1 MGPPAAP
8 DAEAVLVG
16 VPRGS
21 EILRGSI
28 DDVLGDLLGYD
39 DETPVKSA
47 RASQPAGSSGGRAR
61 GTSLQ
66 ASKKSFLED
75 DFFSKLPAEEIKA
88 TEESSAS
95 DSDPQALL
103 QTLKDMDDMEAD
115 LLGISK
121 PSSGPGKTTVKGP
134 GKCDSSG
141 GAVKTAEKL
150 LAPEK
155 GESAPLME
163 KKPLASPPAARQ
175 YKKFNFEDLDDPL
188 AGLLSD
194 EEQDAPKKPALTGA
208 KSSSE
213 NKTERSKEK
222 EPPPPQMPLHTAAPA
237 RRREELTFE
246 DEGDD
251 LMDALGFGNGPKGN
265 EKQGKKAE
273 EEELRPARSKLD
285 ELLGRGSVA
294 KILEQPSMGEHREFQ
309 LDKKYQKQPVP
320 TALIPG
326 EQETQGPAPLAQGF
340 SLSSS
345 HLLSPSPQAESPAL
359 GLLHERR
366 LGTPAAQ
373 LHEDATGCR
382 AALLSAQAR
391 VAELES
397 QVRMLELERTQHKL
411 LLESLQQRHQEDL
424 DLLEN
429 AHRSRVKVVE
439 ETYGQREERL
449 RREKEQLAAQLLSQS
464 QDAEQARAE
473 LLAQHQQRLAA
484 LEQQST
490 LELERLRELQRVSV
504 QEMRKDHEE
513 QLQRLKRLKDQEID
527 AVTSATSHTRSLNG
541 VIEQMEK
548 FSSDLHDLSHKV
560 EATHHSTSQELA
572 MGARQRD
579 QQLRVLQD
587 RLSQQQRDME
597 EERSRLQEVIAK
609 MEARLG
615 EQTRLLEQE
624 RWRAT
629 AEQSKVESLQH
640 SLEEQRRI
648 MTQQLSMERAELERA
663 KSALL
668 EEQKSVMQKCS
679 EERRKLAAEWAE
691 FHTRQQLSKERM
703 ERDMD
708 RALQMDSQREG
719 TIMSLAKEQA
729 ELKIRGH
736 ELKAKE
742 EQLARD
748 RELLEEAWQ
757 ELRLEKEKVN
767 GAALRIRQREEEI
780 KNMTKLSSQK
790 YEEGERALREACRIE
805 SEHQSRLRV
814 MQQHLE
820 QLKQQE
826 QHLQQ
831 ERLSM
836 AHQRR
841 QLEQLRE
848 ELPSNPVMLP
858 TADQDLSA
866 PTKGLS
872 STLYGHLRDTDSE
885 YLHWLVTNIP
895 GNDIK
900 SGKEICHYLP
910 PFPAMG
916 TGYHRFIFLLFKQDC
931 PIDFSEDVRPTPCS
945 VSISPA
951 SFPPVRP
958 IPGTSRM
965 ASPIFQKLEC
975 SICLELFKVPV
986 TLPCGHNFCKSCIS
1000 DHWDKQ
1006 EQVPT
1011 GAEKGYTCPQ
1021 CRRGSEQRPFL
1032 EKNVTLCSMVELARD
1047 GEARVPG
1054 TERCEV
1060 APGELCPQHGRPLE
1074 LYCEEEQRCICC
1086 VCTIQQCQRHRRVLL
1101 EEERSKKQE
1110 FPLLPSP
1117 KSPEVLVPTEFNAA
1131 NIVKPIAE
1139 ILIDVSRLLLED
1151 LPGSVASKAP
1161 DTVGQGLVQPE
1172 EPVVKV
1178 VAPLPTCQLRAE
1190 LLKGEEHIGG
1200 VGEEPPHWCPQQA
1213 EGSPS

>member
-1 MGPPAAP
+1 MVSVATKPKK
-8 DAEAVLVG
+8 
-16 VPRGS
+16 S
-21 EILRGSI
+21 LRGSI
-28 DDVLGDLLGYD
+28 DDLLGDLLGYD
-39 DETPVKSA
+39 DEIPVKSA
-47 RASQPAGSSGGRAR
+47 TASQPAGSSGGRAR

-75 DFFSKLPAEEIKA
+75 DFFSKLPAEDIKA
-88 TEESSAS
+88 TEGSSAS
-95 DSDPQALL
+95 DTDPQALL

-134 GKCDSSG
+134 GKRDSSG

-150 LAPEK
+150 LSPEK

-194 EEQDAPKKPALTGA
+194 AEQDAHKKPTPTGA

-213 NKTERSKEK
+213 EKKERSKEK
-222 EPPPPQMPLHTAAPA
+222 EPPPPQTPLHAAAPA
-237 RRREELTFE
+237 RRRQDLTFE
-246 DEGDD
+246 DDGDD
-251 LMDALGFGNGPKGN
+251 LMDALGFGNGPKGD

-294 KILEQPSMGEHREFQ
+294 KILEQPGMGERREFQ
-309 LDKKYQKQPVP
+309 LDKKYQKQTEKEEGWDEEDFVFGAYKPTVASTPEGRPARRQSVRFSAESSSEPKPEPCSKPPPPASRSPMRVSRAGGDWLGLKDEDFMNSEPPSPVKASPAVSYPSPAAAGGASPTSQLTAVEEAAAKPVP
-320 TALIPG
+320 VEEENWLSAALSRKKAQAQAKAQEGSAKPSEVPGKGLDPCSPVSHPAASTGAPQQAAALQDKAASTDGSGQPIPWLSTTKQAPAHPSEAAKGDPSRDDSALVSTALFPG
-326 EQETQGPAPLAQGF
+326 EQETQGPAPLTQVTTPRT
-340 SLSSS
+340 
-345 HLLSPSPQAESPAL
+345 HLQAASQLQTESPAL
-359 GLLHERR
+359 SLQHERR
-366 LGTPAAQ
+366 LGAPAAQ
-373 LHEDATGCR
+373 LYKDATGCQ

-429 AHRSRVKVVE
+429 AHRSRVKVLE
-439 ETYGQREERL
+439 ETYRQREERL
-449 RREKEQLAAQLLSQS
+449 RWEKEQLAAQLLSQS

-473 LLAQHQQRLAA
+473 LLSQHQQRLAA

-490 LELERLRELQRVSV
+490 LELARLRELQRVSV

-560 EATHHSTSQELA
+560 EATHHTTSQELA
-572 MGARQRD
+572 MGAQQRD
-579 QQLRVLQD
+579 KQLKVLQD

-729 ELKIRGH
+729 ELKIRGR

-742 EQLARD
+742 EQLVRD

-767 GAALRIRQREEEI
+767 GTALRIRRREEEI
-780 KNMTKLSSQK
+780 KSMTKLSSQK

-805 SEHQSRLRV
+805 SEHQTRLQV

-826 QHLQQ
+826 QRLHQ

-848 ELPSNPVMLP
+848 ELPSNPVMLL

-866 PTKGLS
+866 PTKGVS
-872 STLYGHLRDTDSE
+872 NTLFPLTAAAPHS
-885 YLHWLVTNIP
+885 WALVP
-895 GNDIK
+895 G
-900 SGKEICHYLP
+900 
-910 PFPAMG
+910 FP
-916 TGYHRFIFLLFKQDC
+916 
-931 PIDFSEDVRPTPCS
+931 
-945 VSISPA
+945 
-951 SFPPVRP
+951 PPVRVLP
-958 IPGTSRM
+958 WHSPGGSRETL
-965 ASPIFQKLEC
+965 AVAGPAELYAKL
-975 SICLELFKVPV
+975 LLLK
-986 TLPCGHNFCKSCIS
+986 HRAQQ
-1000 DHWDKQ
+1000 DRD
-1006 EQVPT
+1006 
-1011 GAEKGYTCPQ
+1011 
-1021 CRRGSEQRPFL
+1021 FL
-1032 EKNVTLCSMVELARD
+1032 EDEQFFLETL
-1047 GEARVPG
+1047 
-1054 TERCEV
+1054 
-1060 APGELCPQHGRPLE
+1060 
-1074 LYCEEEQRCICC
+1074 
-1086 VCTIQQCQRHRRVLL
+1086 
-1101 EEERSKKQE
+1101 KK
-1110 FPLLPSP
+1110 
-1117 KSPEVLVPTEFNAA
+1117 
-1131 NIVKPIAE
+1131 
-1139 ILIDVSRLLLED
+1139 
-1151 LPGSVASKAP
+1151 ASYNTSSLS
-1161 DTVGQGLVQPE
+1161 D
-1172 EPVVKV
+1172 
-1178 VAPLPTCQLRAE
+1178 
-1190 LLKGEEHIGG
+1190 
-1200 VGEEPPHWCPQQA
+1200 
-1213 EGSPS
+1213 

>member
-1 MGPPAAP
+1 MATKPKK
-8 DAEAVLVG
+8 
-16 VPRGS
+16 S
-21 EILRGSI
+21 LRGSV

-75 DFFSKLPAEEIKA
+75 DFFSKLPAEDIKA

-121 PSSGPGKTTVKGP
+121 PSSGPGKMTVKGP

-141 GAVKTAEKL
+141 GAVKTAGKL

-155 GESAPLME
+155 GESVALIE

-194 EEQDAPKKPALTGA
+194 EEQDAPKKPAPTGA

-213 NKTERSKEK
+213 KKTERSKEK
-222 EPPPPQMPLHTAAPA
+222 EPPPPQTPLHTVAPV

-246 DEGDD
+246 DDGDD
-251 LMDALGFGNGPKGN
+251 LMDALGFGNGPKGD

-285 ELLGRGSVA
+285 ELLGRGSMA

-309 LDKKYQKQPVP
+309 LDKKYQKQPDKEEGWDEEDFVFGAYKPTVASTPEGRPARRQSVSRFSAENISEMKPEPCSKPPPAANRSPARGSRAGGNWLGLKDEDFMDSEPPSPAKASPAVSYPSPAAAGGPSPTSQVPAVEEAAAKPGLVEEENWLSAALSRKKAQAKAREGSAEPLEVPGKGLDPCSPASQAPTSTGAPQQGAALQDKAASTDGSGQPVPWLSTVKRASAHPSEAAKGDPSKDSSTLVP

-326 EQETQGPAPLAQGF
+326 EQETQGPTLLAQVTTPRA
-340 SLSSS
+340 
-345 HLLSPSPQAESPAL
+345 HLQAAPQLQAESPVL

-449 RREKEQLAAQLLSQS
+449 QREKEQLAAQLLSQS

-473 LLAQHQQRLAA
+473 LLAQHQQHLAA
-484 LEQQST
+484 LEQQSA

-579 QQLRVLQD
+579 KQLKVLQD

-767 GAALRIRQREEEI
+767 GAVLRIRQREEEI

-826 QHLQQ
+826 QRLQQ

-848 ELPSNPVMLP
+848 ELPSNPVMLL

-872 STLYGHLRDTDSE
+872 ST
-885 YLHWLVTNIP
+885 V
-895 GNDIK
+895 
-900 SGKEICHYLP
+900 C
-910 PFPAMG
+910 FP
-916 TGYHRFIFLLFKQDC
+916 
-931 PIDFSEDVRPTPCS
+931 
-945 VSISPA
+945 
-951 SFPPVRP
+951 PPVRVLP
-958 IPGTSRM
+958 QHSPGDSRETL
-965 ASPIFQKLEC
+965 AVAGPTELYAKL
-975 SICLELFKVPV
+975 LLLK
-986 TLPCGHNFCKSCIS
+986 HRAQQ
-1000 DHWDKQ
+1000 DRD
-1006 EQVPT
+1006 
-1011 GAEKGYTCPQ
+1011 
-1021 CRRGSEQRPFL
+1021 FL
-1032 EKNVTLCSMVELARD
+1032 EDEQFFLETL
-1047 GEARVPG
+1047 
-1054 TERCEV
+1054 
-1060 APGELCPQHGRPLE
+1060 
-1074 LYCEEEQRCICC
+1074 
-1086 VCTIQQCQRHRRVLL
+1086 
-1101 EEERSKKQE
+1101 KK
-1110 FPLLPSP
+1110 
-1117 KSPEVLVPTEFNAA
+1117 
-1131 NIVKPIAE
+1131 
-1139 ILIDVSRLLLED
+1139 
-1151 LPGSVASKAP
+1151 ASYNTSSLS
-1161 DTVGQGLVQPE
+1161 D
-1172 EPVVKV
+1172 
-1178 VAPLPTCQLRAE
+1178 
-1190 LLKGEEHIGG
+1190 
-1200 VGEEPPHWCPQQA
+1200 
-1213 EGSPS
+1213 

>member
-1 MGPPAAP
+1 
-8 DAEAVLVG
+8 
-16 VPRGS
+16 R
-21 EILRGSI
+21 
-28 DDVLGDLLGYD
+28 
-39 DETPVKSA
+39 
-47 RASQPAGSSGGRAR
+47 
-61 GTSLQ
+61 SL
-66 ASKKSFLED
+66 LED
-75 DFFSKLPAEEIKA
+75 DFFSKLPAEDIEA
-88 TEESSAS
+88 AEGSSAS
-95 DSDPQALL
+95 DADPQALL

-121 PSSGPGKTTVKGP
+121 PSSGPGKTTMKGP
-134 GKCDSSG
+134 GKCDSLG
-141 GAVKTAEKL
+141 GAVKTTGKL

-155 GESAPLME
+155 GDSVPVME
-163 KKPLASPPAARQ
+163 KPPLSSPPASRQ

-194 EEQDAPKKPALTGA
+194 EEQDAPKKPAPTVT

-213 NKTERSKEK
+213 EKTERSKEK
-222 EPPPPQMPLHTAAPA
+222 EPPPPQTPLHTVAPV
-237 RRREELTFE
+237 RKRETLTFE
-246 DEGDD
+246 DDGDD
-251 LMDALGFGNGPKGN
+251 LMDALGFGSGPKGD

-294 KILEQPSMGEHREFQ
+294 KILEQPGTEERREFK
-309 LDKKYQKQPVP
+309 LDKKYQKQPVKEEDWDKEDFVFGAYQPTVASTSEVRPSRRPSVSRFSAENSSEPKPEPCSKPPPAASQSPVRGSRAGGDWLGLKDEDFMDSEPPSPAKASPAVSYPSPAAGRRPGPTGQLPAAEEAVAKPDPLEEENWLSAALSRKKAQAQAKAQERSTKPSEAPGKGLDPCSPVSQPAASTGAPQQAAALQDKAVSADSSGQPGPWLSTVKQASAHPSEVAKGDPSRDASTLDP
-320 TALIPG
+320 TALFPG
-326 EQETQGPAPLAQGF
+326 QQETQGPAPLAQVG
-340 SLSSS
+340 
-345 HLLSPSPQAESPAL
+345 LLVPCPQKMRGQDESPAL
-359 GLLHERR
+359 GLLLERR
-366 LGTPAAQ
+366 LGAPAAQ
-373 LHEDATGCR
+373 LFEDASGCR
-382 AALLSAQAR
+382 AALLSTQAR

-397 QVRMLELERTQHKL
+397 QVRTLELERTQNKL

-424 DLLEN
+424 DLLES

-464 QDAEQARAE
+464 RDAEQARAE

-484 LEQQST
+484 LEQRNA
-490 LELERLRELQRVSV
+490 LELERLRELQRASV
-504 QEMRKDHEE
+504 QEMRKDHDE
-513 QLQRLKRLKDQEID
+513 QLQRLKQLKDQEID

-560 EATHHSTSQELA
+560 EATHHTTSQELA

-579 QQLRVLQD
+579 KQLKVLQD

-629 AEQSKVESLQH
+629 AEQSKVESLQR
-640 SLEEQRRI
+640 SLEEQRRV

-729 ELKIRGH
+729 ELKIRGR

-742 EQLARD
+742 EQLVRD
-748 RELLEEAWQ
+748 RELLDEAWQ

-767 GAALRIRQREEEI
+767 GAALRIRQQEEEI
-780 KNMTKLSSQK
+780 KSMTKLSSQK
-790 YEEGERALREACRIE
+790 YEEGERALREACRME
-805 SEHQSRLRV
+805 SEHQTKLQV
-814 MQQHLE
+814 MQQNLE

-826 QHLQQ
+826 QRLHQ

-848 ELPSNPVMLP
+848 ELPSNPVMLL

-866 PTKGLS
+866 PTKGFS
-872 STLYGHLRDTDSE
+872 STL
-885 YLHWLVTNIP
+885 
-895 GNDIK
+895 
-900 SGKEICHYLP
+900 C
-910 PFPAMG
+910 
-916 TGYHRFIFLLFKQDC
+916 
-931 PIDFSEDVRPTPCS
+931 
-945 VSISPA
+945 
-951 SFPPVRP
+951 FPPPVHVLPRHS
-958 IPGTSRM
+958 PGGSRETL
-965 ASPIFQKLEC
+965 ATAGPTELYAKL
-975 SICLELFKVPV
+975 LLLKHRAQQD
-986 TLPCGHNFCKSCIS
+986 HNFLE
-1000 DHWDKQ
+1000 D
-1006 EQVPT
+1006 EQF
-1011 GAEKGYTCPQ
+1011 
-1021 CRRGSEQRPFL
+1021 FL
-1032 EKNVTLCSMVELARD
+1032 ETL
-1047 GEARVPG
+1047 
-1054 TERCEV
+1054 
-1060 APGELCPQHGRPLE
+1060 
-1074 LYCEEEQRCICC
+1074 
-1086 VCTIQQCQRHRRVLL
+1086 
-1101 EEERSKKQE
+1101 KK
-1110 FPLLPSP
+1110 
-1117 KSPEVLVPTEFNAA
+1117 
-1131 NIVKPIAE
+1131 
-1139 ILIDVSRLLLED
+1139 
-1151 LPGSVASKAP
+1151 ASYNTSSLS
-1161 DTVGQGLVQPE
+1161 D
-1172 EPVVKV
+1172 
-1178 VAPLPTCQLRAE
+1178 
-1190 LLKGEEHIGG
+1190 
-1200 VGEEPPHWCPQQA
+1200 
-1213 EGSPS
+1213 

>member
-1 MGPPAAP
+1 MATKPKK
-8 DAEAVLVG
+8 
-16 VPRGS
+16 S
-21 EILRGSI
+21 LRGSI

-47 RASQPAGSSGGRAR
+47 RASQLAGGSSRRAR
-61 GTSLQ
+61 GTSSQ

-75 DFFSKLPAEEIKA
+75 DFFTKLPAEDIEA
-88 TEESSAS
+88 AEGSSAS
-95 DSDPQALL
+95 DADPQALL

-141 GAVKTAEKL
+141 GAVKTAGKL

-155 GESAPLME
+155 GESAPVME
-163 KKPLASPPAARQ
+163 KKPLSSPPASRQ
-175 YKKFNFEDLDDPL
+175 YKKFNFGDLDDPL

-194 EEQDAPKKPALTGA
+194 EEQGAPKKPAPTGT

-213 NKTERSKEK
+213 RKPEQSKEK
-222 EPPPPQMPLHTAAPA
+222 EPPPPQTPQHTVAPVW
-237 RRREELTFE
+237 RREELMFE
-246 DEGDD
+246 DDGDD
-251 LMDALGFGNGPKGN
+251 LMDALGFGNGPKGD

-294 KILEQPSMGEHREFQ
+294 KILEQPGTGERREFK
-309 LDKKYQKQPVP
+309 LDKKYQKQTEKEEVRDEEDFVFGAYQPTVASTPEGRPSRRQSVSRFSAEDSSEPKPEPRSKPPPPASRSPVRGSRAGGDWLGLKDEDFMDSEPPSPAKASPAVSYPSPAAAGQPDPTSQLPAAEEAVAKPEPLENWLSAALSRKKAQEQAKAQERSAKPSEAAGEGLDPCSPVSQADTSTGAPQQAAALSDKAASADGSGQLVPRLSTAKRATAHPSEAAKGDPSRGASSLVP
-320 TALIPG
+320 TALFPG
-326 EQETQGPAPLAQGF
+326 EQEMQGPAPLAQVTAPRA
-340 SLSSS
+340 
-345 HLLSPSPQAESPAL
+345 HLQAAPQLQAESPAL
-359 GLLHERR
+359 GLLHEKR
-366 LGTPAAQ
+366 LGAPMGQ
-373 LHEDATGCR
+373 VYEDASGYQ
-382 AALLSAQAR
+382 AVLLSAQAR

-397 QVRMLELERTQHKL
+397 RVRTLELERTQHKL

-424 DLLEN
+424 DLLES

-473 LLAQHQQRLAA
+473 LVAQHQQRLAV
-484 LEQQST
+484 LEQRST
-490 LELERLRELQRVSV
+490 LELERLQELQRASV

-527 AVTSATSHTRSLNG
+527 ALTSATSHTRSLNG

-560 EATHHSTSQELA
+560 EATHHTTSQELA

-579 QQLRVLQD
+579 RQLKVLQD

-640 SLEEQRRI
+640 SLEEQRRV

-729 ELKIRGH
+729 ELKIRGR

-748 RELLEEAWQ
+748 RELLDEAWQ

-780 KNMTKLSSQK
+780 KSMTKLSSQK
-790 YEEGERALREACRIE
+790 YEEGERALKEACRME
-805 SEHQSRLRV
+805 SEHETKLQV

-826 QHLQQ
+826 QRLHQ

-848 ELPSNPVMLP
+848 ELPNKPVMLL
-858 TADQDLSA
+858 TADQDLGA
-866 PTKGLS
+866 PTNGLS
-872 STLYGHLRDTDSE
+872 STL
-885 YLHWLVTNIP
+885 
-895 GNDIK
+895 
-900 SGKEICHYLP
+900 C
-910 PFPAMG
+910 
-916 TGYHRFIFLLFKQDC
+916 FL
-931 PIDFSEDVRPTPCS
+931 
-945 VSISPA
+945 
-951 SFPPVRP
+951 PPVRVLP
-958 IPGTSRM
+958 RHSPGGSRESLAM
-965 ASPIFQKLEC
+965 AGPTELYAKL
-975 SICLELFKVPV
+975 LLLK
-986 TLPCGHNFCKSCIS
+986 HRAQQ
-1000 DHWDKQ
+1000 DRD
-1006 EQVPT
+1006 
-1011 GAEKGYTCPQ
+1011 
-1021 CRRGSEQRPFL
+1021 FL
-1032 EKNVTLCSMVELARD
+1032 EDEQFFLETL
-1047 GEARVPG
+1047 
-1054 TERCEV
+1054 
-1060 APGELCPQHGRPLE
+1060 
-1074 LYCEEEQRCICC
+1074 
-1086 VCTIQQCQRHRRVLL
+1086 
-1101 EEERSKKQE
+1101 KK
-1110 FPLLPSP
+1110 
-1117 KSPEVLVPTEFNAA
+1117 
-1131 NIVKPIAE
+1131 
-1139 ILIDVSRLLLED
+1139 
-1151 LPGSVASKAP
+1151 ASYNTSSLS
-1161 DTVGQGLVQPE
+1161 D
-1172 EPVVKV
+1172 
-1178 VAPLPTCQLRAE
+1178 
-1190 LLKGEEHIGG
+1190 
-1200 VGEEPPHWCPQQA
+1200 
-1213 EGSPS
+1213 

>member
-1 MGPPAAP
+1 ATKPKKN
-8 DAEAVLVG
+8 
-16 VPRGS
+16 
-21 EILRGSI
+21 LRGSI

-47 RASQPAGSSGGRAR
+47 RASQLAGGSSGRAR
-61 GTSLQ
+61 GTSSQ
-66 ASKKSFLED
+66 ASKKSILED
-75 DFFSKLPAEEIKA
+75 DFFSKLPAEDVGTA
-88 TEESSAS
+88 EESSAS
-95 DSDPQALL
+95 DADPQALL
-103 QTLKDMDDMEAD
+103 QTLTDMDDMEAD

-121 PSSGPGKTTVKGP
+121 PISGPGKTTVKGP
-134 GKCDSSG
+134 EKCDSLG
-141 GAVKTAEKL
+141 GAVKITGKL
-150 LAPEK
+150 LAPGK
-155 GESAPLME
+155 GESVPAME
-163 KKPLASPPAARQ
+163 KPLLSSPPASRQ

-188 AGLLSD
+188 AGILSA
-194 EEQDAPKKPALTGA
+194 EEQDAPKKPPPTGT

-213 NKTERSKEK
+213 KKTEQSKEK
-222 EPPPPQMPLHTAAPA
+222 EPPPPQTPLHTVAPV

-246 DEGDD
+246 DDGDD
-251 LMDALGFGNGPKGN
+251 LMDALGFGNGSKGD
-265 EKQGKKAE
+265 EKPGKKAE

-294 KILEQPSMGEHREFQ
+294 KILEQPGMGECREFK
-309 LDKKYQKQPVP
+309 LDKKYQKQPEKEEGWDEEDFVFGAYQPTVASTPEGRPTRSQSVSRFSAENSSKPKLEPHSKPPPPASRSPVRGSRAGGDWLGLKDEDFMDSEPPSPVKAGPAVSYPSPAAAERPGPASQLPAAEEAAAKPDLLEEENWLSAALSRKKAQAQAKAQERNAKPLEAPGKGLDPRSAISQPATSAAAPQQAAALQDKAASADGSRQSVP
-320 TALIPG
+320 WISTAKQASAHPSEAAKWEPSRDASALVPAALFLG
-326 EQETQGPAPLAQGF
+326 EQETQGPAPLAQVTTPRT
-340 SLSSS
+340 
-345 HLLSPSPQAESPAL
+345 HLQGAPQLQAESPAP

-366 LGTPAAQ
+366 LGAPIAQ
-373 LHEDATGCR
+373 LYEDASGCQ

-397 QVRMLELERTQHKL
+397 QVRTLELERMQHKL

-424 DLLEN
+424 DLLES

-449 RREKEQLAAQLLSQS
+449 RREKEQLETQLLSQS

-473 LLAQHQQRLAA
+473 LLAQHQQRLAT
-484 LEQQST
+484 LEQQNT
-490 LELERLRELQRVSV
+490 LELERLRELQRASV

-560 EATHHSTSQELA
+560 EATHHTTSQELA

-579 QQLRVLQD
+579 KQLKVLQD

-597 EERSRLQEVIAK
+597 EERNRLQEVIAK

-663 KSALL
+663 KSTLL

-691 FHTRQQLSKERM
+691 FHTQQQLSKERL

-742 EQLARD
+742 DQLARD
-748 RELLEEAWQ
+748 REQLDEAWQ

-767 GAALRIRQREEEI
+767 GAALRIQQREEEI
-780 KNMTKLSSQK
+780 KSMTKLSSQK
-790 YEEGERALREACRIE
+790 YEEGERALGEACRME
-805 SEHQSRLRV
+805 SEHQTRLQV

-826 QHLQQ
+826 QHLHQ

-848 ELPSNPVMLP
+848 ELPNNPVMLL
-858 TADQDLSA
+858 TADQDLSV

-872 STLYGHLRDTDSE
+872 STLFPLTVAAPHGQA
-885 YLHWLVTNIP
+885 LVP
-895 GNDIK
+895 GFR
-900 SGKEICHYLP
+900 P
-910 PFPAMG
+910 PI
-916 TGYHRFIFLLFKQDC
+916 R
-931 PIDFSEDVRPTPCS
+931 
-945 VSISPA
+945 
-951 SFPPVRP
+951 
-958 IPGTSRM
+958 
-965 ASPIFQKLEC
+965 
-975 SICLELFKVPV
+975 
-986 TLPCGHNFCKSCIS
+986 TLPRHSLGDSR
-1000 DHWDKQ
+1000 
-1006 EQVPT
+1006 ETLAMAGPT
-1011 GAEKGYTCPQ
+1011 ELYAKLLLLKHRAQ
-1021 CRRGSEQRPFL
+1021 QDRDFL
-1032 EKNVTLCSMVELARD
+1032 EDEQFFLETL
-1047 GEARVPG
+1047 
-1054 TERCEV
+1054 
-1060 APGELCPQHGRPLE
+1060 
-1074 LYCEEEQRCICC
+1074 
-1086 VCTIQQCQRHRRVLL
+1086 
-1101 EEERSKKQE
+1101 KK
-1110 FPLLPSP
+1110 
-1117 KSPEVLVPTEFNAA
+1117 
-1131 NIVKPIAE
+1131 
-1139 ILIDVSRLLLED
+1139 
-1151 LPGSVASKAP
+1151 ASYNTSSLS
-1161 DTVGQGLVQPE
+1161 D
-1172 EPVVKV
+1172 
-1178 VAPLPTCQLRAE
+1178 
-1190 LLKGEEHIGG
+1190 
-1200 VGEEPPHWCPQQA
+1200 
-1213 EGSPS
+1213 

>member
-1 MGPPAAP
+1 MATKPKK
-8 DAEAVLVG
+8 
-16 VPRGS
+16 S
-21 EILRGSI
+21 LRGSI
-28 DDVLGDLLGYD
+28 DDVLHDLLEYD

-47 RASQPAGSSGGRAR
+47 RASQLAGGSSGRAR
-61 GTSLQ
+61 GTSSQ

-75 DFFSKLPAEEIKA
+75 DFFSKLPGEDIEAPEG
-88 TEESSAS
+88 SSAS
-95 DSDPQALL
+95 NTDPQALL

-121 PSSGPGKTTVKGP
+121 PSSGPGKTSVKGP
-134 GKCDSSG
+134 GKCDSLG
-141 GAVKTAEKL
+141 GAVKTAGKP

-155 GESAPLME
+155 GEPVLVME
-163 KKPLASPPAARQ
+163 KKPLSSPPASRQ
-175 YKKFNFEDLDDPL
+175 YKKFNFDDLDDPL

-194 EEQDAPKKPALTGA
+194 EEQDAPKKPAPTGT

-213 NKTERSKEK
+213 KKPEQSKEK
-222 EPPPPQMPLHTAAPA
+222 EPPPPQTPLHTMAPV
-237 RRREELTFE
+237 RKREELMFE
-246 DEGDD
+246 DDGDD
-251 LMDALGFGNGPKGN
+251 LMDALGFGSGTKGD
-265 EKQGKKAE
+265 EQQGKKAE

-285 ELLGRGSVA
+285 ELLGRGSAA
-294 KILEQPSMGEHREFQ
+294 KILEQPGMGERREFK
-309 LDKKYQKQPVP
+309 LDKKYQKQPEKEEGWDEDNFVFGAYQPTVASTPEGRLTRRQSVSRFSAENSSEPKPEPRSKPPPASRSPVRTSKAASDWLGLKDEDLIDSEPPSPAKASPAVSYPSPAAAAQPGPISQVP
-320 TALIPG
+320 AVEEAVAKPSPVDEENWLSAALSRKKAQAQAKARERSAEPPEAAGEGLDPCSPVSQPAASTGAPQQAAALQDKAASTDGTRQPVPWLSTAKRASAHPLEAAKGDPSRDASALVPIALFPG
-326 EQETQGPAPLAQGF
+326 EQETQGLAPLAQ
-340 SLSSS
+340 
-345 HLLSPSPQAESPAL
+345 
-359 GLLHERR
+359 
-366 LGTPAAQ
+366 
-373 LHEDATGCR
+373 
-382 AALLSAQAR
+382 
-391 VAELES
+391 
-397 QVRMLELERTQHKL
+397 VRTLELERTQHKL

-424 DLLEN
+424 DLLES

-464 QDAEQARAE
+464 RDAEQARTE
-473 LLAQHQQRLAA
+473 LMEQHQQRLAV
-484 LEQQST
+484 LEQQSA

-548 FSSDLHDLSHKV
+548 FSSNLHDLSHKV
-560 EATHHSTSQELA
+560 EATHHTTSQELA

-579 QQLRVLQD
+579 KQLKVLQD

-624 RWRAT
+624 RWRVT

-668 EEQKSVMQKCS
+668 EEQKSVMRKCS

-691 FHTRQQLSKERM
+691 FHTQQQLSKERM

-767 GAALRIRQREEEI
+767 GAALRVRQREEEI
-780 KNMTKLSSQK
+780 KSMTKLSSRK
-790 YEEGERALREACRIE
+790 YEEGEQALREACRME
-805 SEHQSRLRV
+805 SEHQSRLQV

-826 QHLQQ
+826 QRLQQ

-848 ELPSNPVMLP
+848 ELPNNPVMLL

-866 PTKGLS
+866 PMKGLS
-872 STLYGHLRDTDSE
+872 STLFPLTAAAPHSRAS
-885 YLHWLVTNIP
+885 VP
-895 GNDIK
+895 G
-900 SGKEICHYLP
+900 
-910 PFPAMG
+910 FP
-916 TGYHRFIFLLFKQDC
+916 
-931 PIDFSEDVRPTPCS
+931 
-945 VSISPA
+945 
-951 SFPPVRP
+951 PPVRVLP
-958 IPGTSRM
+958 RHSPGGSRETLAM
-965 ASPIFQKLEC
+965 AGPAELYAKL
-975 SICLELFKVPV
+975 LLLK
-986 TLPCGHNFCKSCIS
+986 HRAQQ
-1000 DHWDKQ
+1000 DHD
-1006 EQVPT
+1006 
-1011 GAEKGYTCPQ
+1011 
-1021 CRRGSEQRPFL
+1021 FL
-1032 EKNVTLCSMVELARD
+1032 EDEQFFLETL
-1047 GEARVPG
+1047 
-1054 TERCEV
+1054 
-1060 APGELCPQHGRPLE
+1060 
-1074 LYCEEEQRCICC
+1074 
-1086 VCTIQQCQRHRRVLL
+1086 
-1101 EEERSKKQE
+1101 KK
-1110 FPLLPSP
+1110 
-1117 KSPEVLVPTEFNAA
+1117 
-1131 NIVKPIAE
+1131 
-1139 ILIDVSRLLLED
+1139 
-1151 LPGSVASKAP
+1151 ASYNTSSLSA
-1161 DTVGQGLVQPE
+1161 
-1172 EPVVKV
+1172 
-1178 VAPLPTCQLRAE
+1178 
-1190 LLKGEEHIGG
+1190 
-1200 VGEEPPHWCPQQA
+1200 
-1213 EGSPS
+1213 

>member
-1 MGPPAAP
+1 MATKPKK
-8 DAEAVLVG
+8 
-16 VPRGS
+16 S
-21 EILRGSI
+21 LRGSV

-47 RASQPAGSSGGRAR
+47 RASQLAGGSSGRAR
-61 GTSLQ
+61 GTSSQ

-75 DFFSKLPAEEIKA
+75 DFFSKLPAEDMEA
-88 TEESSAS
+88 AEGSSAS
-95 DSDPQALL
+95 DADPQALL

-121 PSSGPGKTTVKGP
+121 PSSGPGKTTVKSP
-134 GKCDSSG
+134 GKCDSLG
-141 GAVKTAEKL
+141 GGVKNAGKL

-155 GESAPLME
+155 GESVPVME
-163 KKPLASPPAARQ
+163 KKPLSSPPASRQ
-175 YKKFNFEDLDDPL
+175 YRKFNFEDLDDPL

-194 EEQDAPKKPALTGA
+194 EEQDAPKKPGPTGT

-213 NKTERSKEK
+213 KKTEQSKEK
-222 EPPPPQMPLHTAAPA
+222 EPPPPQTPLHTVAPV

-246 DEGDD
+246 DDGDD
-251 LMDALGFGNGPKGN
+251 LMDALGFGSGPKGD

-294 KILEQPSMGEHREFQ
+294 KILEQPGTGECREFK
-309 LDKKYQKQPVP
+309 LDKKYQKQPEKEEGWDKEDFVFGAYQPTVASTPEGRPARRQSVSRFSAENSSEPKPEPRSKPPPPASRSPVRGSRAGGDWLGLKDEDFMDSEPSSPVKASPAVSYPSPATAGQPGPASQLPAAEEAAAKPYPLEEENWLSAALSRKKAQAQAKAQERNAKPSEAPGEGLDPRSPVSQPAASTGAPQQAAALQDKAASADSSRQPVPWLSTAKRASAHPSESAKGDPSRDASAVVP
-320 TALIPG
+320 TALFPG
-326 EQETQGPAPLAQGF
+326 EQETQGPAPLAQATTPRAY
-340 SLSSS
+340 LQAAPQ
-345 HLLSPSPQAESPAL
+345 LQAESAAL

-366 LGTPAAQ
+366 LGAPAAQ
-373 LHEDATGCR
+373 LCEDASGCR

-397 QVRMLELERTQHKL
+397 QVRTLELERTQHKL

-424 DLLEN
+424 NLLES

-473 LLAQHQQRLAA
+473 LLAQHQQHLAT

-490 LELERLRELQRVSV
+490 VELERLRELQRVSV

-560 EATHHSTSQELA
+560 EATHHTTSQELA

-579 QQLRVLQD
+579 KQLKVLQD

-624 RWRAT
+624 RWRAV

-640 SLEEQRRI
+640 SLEEQQRV

-668 EEQKSVMQKCS
+668 EEQKSVMQKCL

-748 RELLEEAWQ
+748 RELLDEAWQ

-767 GAALRIRQREEEI
+767 GAALRIRRREEEI
-780 KNMTKLSSQK
+780 KSMTKLSSQK
-790 YEEGERALREACRIE
+790 YEEGERALQEACRME
-805 SEHQSRLRV
+805 SEHQTRLQV

-826 QHLQQ
+826 QRLYQ

-848 ELPSNPVMLP
+848 ELPNNPVTLL
-858 TADQDLSA
+858 TTDQDLSA

-872 STLYGHLRDTDSE
+872 SVL
-885 YLHWLVTNIP
+885 
-895 GNDIK
+895 
-900 SGKEICHYLP
+900 
-910 PFPAMG
+910 FP
-916 TGYHRFIFLLFKQDC
+916 
-931 PIDFSEDVRPTPCS
+931 VR
-945 VSISPA
+945 A
-951 SFPPVRP
+951 SAPHSRAFVPDFPPP
-958 IPGTSRM
+958 IRMLPQHSPGASRETLAM
-965 ASPIFQKLEC
+965 AGPAELYAKL
-975 SICLELFKVPV
+975 LLLK
-986 TLPCGHNFCKSCIS
+986 HRAQQ
-1000 DHWDKQ
+1000 DHD
-1006 EQVPT
+1006 
-1011 GAEKGYTCPQ
+1011 
-1021 CRRGSEQRPFL
+1021 FL
-1032 EKNVTLCSMVELARD
+1032 EDEQFFLETL
-1047 GEARVPG
+1047 
-1054 TERCEV
+1054 
-1060 APGELCPQHGRPLE
+1060 
-1074 LYCEEEQRCICC
+1074 
-1086 VCTIQQCQRHRRVLL
+1086 
-1101 EEERSKKQE
+1101 KK
-1110 FPLLPSP
+1110 
-1117 KSPEVLVPTEFNAA
+1117 
-1131 NIVKPIAE
+1131 
-1139 ILIDVSRLLLED
+1139 
-1151 LPGSVASKAP
+1151 ASYNTSSLS
-1161 DTVGQGLVQPE
+1161 D
-1172 EPVVKV
+1172 
-1178 VAPLPTCQLRAE
+1178 
-1190 LLKGEEHIGG
+1190 
-1200 VGEEPPHWCPQQA
+1200 
-1213 EGSPS
+1213 

>member
-1 MGPPAAP
+1 VSAS
-8 DAEAVLVG
+8 V
-16 VPRGS
+16 
-21 EILRGSI
+21 

-47 RASQPAGSSGGRAR
+47 RASLLAGSSGGRAR

-75 DFFSKLPAEEIKA
+75 DFFSKLPAEDVKA
-88 TEESSAS
+88 TEESSTS
-95 DSDPQALL
+95 DADPQALL
-103 QTLKDMDDMEAD
+103 QTLQDMDNMEAD

-121 PSSGPGKTTVKGP
+121 PSSGPGKTTGKGP

-141 GAVKTAEKL
+141 GSVKTAEKL
-150 LAPEK
+150 LATEK
-155 GESAPLME
+155 AESAPLME
-163 KKPLASPPAARQ
+163 KQPLTPRPAARQ

-194 EEQDAPKKPALTGA
+194 EKQDALKKPA
-208 KSSSE
+208 KSTSE
-213 NKTERSKEK
+213 KKTEQSKEK
-222 EPPPPQMPLHTAAPA
+222 EPPPPQAPLHTVAPA
-237 RRREELTFE
+237 RKREELVFE
-246 DEGDD
+246 DDGDD
-251 LMDALGFGNGPKGN
+251 LVDVLGFGNGPKGDQ
-265 EKQGKKAE
+265 KQGKKAAE
-273 EEELRPARSKLD
+273 EKLWPAHSKLD
-285 ELLGRGSVA
+285 ELLGRGTVA
-294 KILEQPSMGEHREFQ
+294 KTQEQQVMGERREFQ
-309 LDKKYQKQPVP
+309 LDEKYQKQQEKKESWDDEDFVFGSYKPTVASTPEGQPARRQSVSRFSAENISELKPELCSKPPPAANRSSTRGSRAGGDWLGLKDEDFMDSEPQSPAKASPAMSYPNPATARGPSPTSQVPAGEEAAAKPSPVEEENWLSAALSRKKAQAQAKAQEGGAKPSEVPGKGLDPHCLASQAAASTGAPQQGAALQDKAASGDGSGQPVP
-320 TALIPG
+320 WLSTTKQASAHPSEAVKGDPSRETSGLVLTALIP
-326 EQETQGPAPLAQGF
+326 EKQETQGPVPLAQVTT
-340 SLSSS
+340 SSA
-345 HLLSPSPQAESPAL
+345 HLQAAPQLQAESPAL

-366 LGTPAAQ
+366 LGAPVTQ
-373 LHEDATGCR
+373 LHEDAMGYR
-382 AALLSAQAR
+382 SALLSAQAR

-397 QVRMLELERTQHKL
+397 QVRMLELEQTQHKL

-464 QDAEQARAE
+464 QDAERARAE

-579 QQLRVLQD
+579 MQLKVLQD

-624 RWRAT
+624 RWRAA
-629 AEQSKVESLQH
+629 AEQSKVESLQR

-648 MTQQLSMERAELERA
+648 MTQQVSMERAELERA
-663 KSALL
+663 KSTLL
-668 EEQKSVMQKCS
+668 EEQKSVMRKCS

-691 FHTRQQLSKERM
+691 FHTQQQLSKERM

-708 RALQMDSQREG
+708 RALQMDSRREG

-729 ELKIRGH
+729 EMKIRSH

-748 RELLEEAWQ
+748 RELLEEAWR

-767 GAALRIRQREEEI
+767 GAVLRIRQQEEEV
-780 KNMTKLSSQK
+780 KNVTKNSCQK

-805 SEHQSRLRV
+805 SEHQSRLQV

-820 QLKQQE
+820 HLKQQE
-826 QHLQQ
+826 QRLHE

-848 ELPSNPVMLP
+848 ELPSNTAKLL
-858 TADQDLSA
+858 TADRDLSA
-866 PTKGLS
+866 PTKGFS
-872 STLYGHLRDTDSE
+872 STL
-885 YLHWLVTNIP
+885 
-895 GNDIK
+895 
-900 SGKEICHYLP
+900 C
-910 PFPAMG
+910 FP
-916 TGYHRFIFLLFKQDC
+916 
-931 PIDFSEDVRPTPCS
+931 
-945 VSISPA
+945 
-951 SFPPVRP
+951 PPVRV
-958 IPGTSRM
+958 
-965 ASPIFQKLEC
+965 L
-975 SICLELFKVPV
+975 
-986 TLPCGHNFCKSCIS
+986 
-1000 DHWDKQ
+1000 
-1006 EQVPT
+1006 
-1011 GAEKGYTCPQ
+1011 
-1021 CRRGSEQRPFL
+1021 
-1032 EKNVTLCSMVELARD
+1032 
-1047 GEARVPG
+1047 
-1054 TERCEV
+1054 
-1060 APGELCPQHGRPLE
+1060 PQHGLGSSRETPAMAGPTE
-1074 LYCEEEQRCICC
+1074 LYA
-1086 VCTIQQCQRHRRVLL
+1086 
-1101 EEERSKKQE
+1101 K
-1110 FPLLPSP
+1110 
-1117 KSPEVLVPTEFNAA
+1117 
-1131 NIVKPIAE
+1131 
-1139 ILIDVSRLLLED
+1139 LLLLKHRAQQDRDFLED
-1151 LPGSVASKAP
+1151 EQFFLETLKKASYN
-1161 DTVGQGLVQPE
+1161 TSSL
-1172 EPVVKV
+1172 
-1178 VAPLPTCQLRAE
+1178 
-1190 LLKGEEHIGG
+1190 
-1200 VGEEPPHWCPQQA
+1200 
-1213 EGSPS
+1213 S

>member
-1 MGPPAAP
+1 
-8 DAEAVLVG
+8 
-16 VPRGS
+16 R
-21 EILRGSI
+21 
-28 DDVLGDLLGYD
+28 
-39 DETPVKSA
+39 
-47 RASQPAGSSGGRAR
+47 
-61 GTSLQ
+61 
-66 ASKKSFLED
+66 SFLED
-75 DFFSKLPAEEIKA
+75 DFFSKLPAEDIKA
-88 TEESSAS
+88 AEGSSAS
-95 DSDPQALL
+95 DADPQALL
-103 QTLKDMDDMEAD
+103 QTLKDMDNMEAD

-121 PSSGPGKTTVKGP
+121 RTSGPGKTTVKGP
-134 GKCDSSG
+134 GKCDSAG
-141 GAVKTAEKL
+141 GAVKTTGKV

-155 GESAPLME
+155 GESVPMME
-163 KKPLASPPAARQ
+163 KKPLSSPPASRQ

-194 EEQDAPKKPALTGA
+194 EEQDAPKKPSPTGTR
-208 KSSSE
+208 SSSE
-213 NKTERSKEK
+213 KKPEQSKEK
-222 EPPPPQMPLHTAAPA
+222 EPALPQTPLHTMKPV

-246 DEGDD
+246 DDGDD
-251 LMDALGFGNGPKGN
+251 LMDALGFGNGPKGD

-294 KILEQPSMGEHREFQ
+294 KILEQPSMGQHREFK
-309 LDKKYQKQPVP
+309 LDKKYQKQPEKEEGRDEEDFVFGAYQP
-320 TALIPG
+320 TVASMPEGRLARRQSVSRFSAENSSEPKPEPHSRPPPPARRSPVRGSRAGGDWLGLKDEDVMDSEPTSPAKGSPVVSYTSPATGGRPGPTSQLPAAEEAAAKPDPLEEENWLSAALSRKKAQAQAKAQERNAKPSEAPGEGLDPCSPVSQPATSTGAPQQATALQDKAASADGSGQLVPWLSTAKRASAHPSEAAKADPSRDASALGEEMFSPGLYLPERIPVSL
-326 EQETQGPAPLAQGF
+326 QVTTPRAHLQPAPQL
-340 SLSSS
+340 
-345 HLLSPSPQAESPAL
+345 QAESPAL

-366 LGTPAAQ
+366 LGTPTAQ
-373 LHEDATGCR
+373 LYEDASGCQ
-382 AALLSAQAR
+382 AALLSTQAR

-397 QVRMLELERTQHKL
+397 QVRTLELERTQHKL

-424 DLLEN
+424 DLLES

-439 ETYGQREERL
+439 ETFGQREERL
-449 RREKEQLAAQLLSQS
+449 RREKEQLVAQLLSQS

-560 EATHHSTSQELA
+560 EATHHTTSQELA

-579 QQLRVLQD
+579 KQLKVLQD

-640 SLEEQRRI
+640 SLEEQRRV

-691 FHTRQQLSKERM
+691 FHTRQQLSKEWM

-708 RALQMDSQREG
+708 RVLQMDSQREG

-729 ELKIRGH
+729 ELKIRGR

-748 RELLEEAWQ
+748 RELLDEAWQ

-767 GAALRIRQREEEI
+767 GLALRIRQREEEI
-780 KNMTKLSSQK
+780 KSVTKFSSQK

-805 SEHQSRLRV
+805 SEHQTRLQV

-826 QHLQQ
+826 H
-831 ERLSM
+831 M

-848 ELPSNPVMLP
+848 ELPNNPMKLL

-866 PTKGLS
+866 PTKGLPS
-872 STLYGHLRDTDSE
+872 ML
-885 YLHWLVTNIP
+885 
-895 GNDIK
+895 
-900 SGKEICHYLP
+900 C
-910 PFPAMG
+910 FP
-916 TGYHRFIFLLFKQDC
+916 
-931 PIDFSEDVRPTPCS
+931 
-945 VSISPA
+945 
-951 SFPPVRP
+951 PPVRVLP
-958 IPGTSRM
+958 QHSPGGSRETLAM
-965 ASPIFQKLEC
+965 AGPTELYAKL
-975 SICLELFKVPV
+975 LLLK
-986 TLPCGHNFCKSCIS
+986 HRAQQ
-1000 DHWDKQ
+1000 DRD
-1006 EQVPT
+1006 
-1011 GAEKGYTCPQ
+1011 
-1021 CRRGSEQRPFL
+1021 FL
-1032 EKNVTLCSMVELARD
+1032 EDEQFFLETL
-1047 GEARVPG
+1047 
-1054 TERCEV
+1054 
-1060 APGELCPQHGRPLE
+1060 
-1074 LYCEEEQRCICC
+1074 
-1086 VCTIQQCQRHRRVLL
+1086 
-1101 EEERSKKQE
+1101 KK
-1110 FPLLPSP
+1110 
-1117 KSPEVLVPTEFNAA
+1117 
-1131 NIVKPIAE
+1131 
-1139 ILIDVSRLLLED
+1139 
-1151 LPGSVASKAP
+1151 ASYN
-1161 DTVGQGLVQPE
+1161 TSSLS
-1172 EPVVKV
+1172 
-1178 VAPLPTCQLRAE
+1178 
-1190 LLKGEEHIGG
+1190 I
-1200 VGEEPPHWCPQQA
+1200 
-1213 EGSPS
+1213 

>member
-1 MGPPAAP
+1 
-8 DAEAVLVG
+8 V
-16 VPRGS
+16 S
-21 EILRGSI
+21 GSI
-28 DDVLGDLLGYD
+28 DDVLDDLLGYD
-39 DETPVKSA
+39 DEIPVKSA
-47 RASQPAGSSGGRAR
+47 TASQPATSSGGRVR

-75 DFFSKLPAEEIKA
+75 DFFSNLPAEDIKA
-88 TEESSAS
+88 TEGSSAS
-95 DSDPQALL
+95 DTDPQALL
-103 QTLKDMDDMEAD
+103 QTLKNMDDLEAD

-134 GKCDSSG
+134 GKRDSSG

-150 LAPEK
+150 LSPKKE
-155 GESAPLME
+155 ESAPLME
-163 KKPLASPPAARQ
+163 KKPLTSPPAARQ

-194 EEQDAPKKPALTGA
+194 EEQDAHKKPAPTGA
-208 KSSSE
+208 TSSSE
-213 NKTERSKEK
+213 KKTERSKEK
-222 EPPPPQMPLHTAAPA
+222 EPPPPQTPLHAAAPA

-246 DEGDD
+246 DDGDD
-251 LMDALGFGNGPKGN
+251 LMDALGFGNSPKGD

-273 EEELRPARSKLD
+273 EEEPRPARSKLD

-294 KILEQPSMGEHREFQ
+294 KILEQPGVGERKEFQ
-309 LDKKYQKQPVP
+309 LDKKYQKQPEKEEGWDEEDFVFGAYKPTVASTPEGRPARRQSVSRFSAENSSEPKPEPYSKPPAPASRSPVRVRRAGGDWLGLKDEDFMDSEPTSPVKASPAVSYPRPAAAGGPSPTSQLTAVEEAAAKPVP
-320 TALIPG
+320 VEEENWLSAALSRKKAQAKAREGSAKPSEVPGEGLDPRSPVGQPATSTGAPQPVAALQDKAVSTDGSGQPVPWLSTAKQAPAHPSEAVKVDPSRDASALVSTALLPG
-326 EQETQGPAPLAQGF
+326 EQETQGPALLAQVTTPRA
-340 SLSSS
+340 
-345 HLLSPSPQAESPAL
+345 HLQAASQLQAESPAL
-359 GLLHERR
+359 GLQHERR
-366 LGTPAAQ
+366 LGASTA
-373 LHEDATGCR
+373 LLYEDATGCQ

-397 QVRMLELERTQHKL
+397 QVRMLELERMQHKL

-429 AHRSRVKVVE
+429 AHRSRVKVLE
-439 ETYGQREERL
+439 ETYRQREERL
-449 RREKEQLAAQLLSQS
+449 RQEKEQLASQLLSQS

-473 LLAQHQQRLAA
+473 LLSQHQQRLAA

-560 EATHHSTSQELA
+560 EATHHTTSQELA

-579 QQLRVLQD
+579 KQLKVLQD

-708 RALQMDSQREG
+708 RALQRDSQREG

-742 EQLARD
+742 EQLVRD

-767 GAALRIRQREEEI
+767 GTTLRIRQREEEI
-780 KNMTKLSSQK
+780 KSMTKLSSQK

-805 SEHQSRLRV
+805 SEHESRLQV

-826 QHLQQ
+826 QPSLSPFLLVMGQ

-841 QLEQLRE
+841 QLQQLRE
-848 ELPSNPVMLP
+848 ELPSNTVMLL

-872 STLYGHLRDTDSE
+872 STL
-885 YLHWLVTNIP
+885 
-895 GNDIK
+895 
-900 SGKEICHYLP
+900 C
-910 PFPAMG
+910 FP
-916 TGYHRFIFLLFKQDC
+916 
-931 PIDFSEDVRPTPCS
+931 
-945 VSISPA
+945 
-951 SFPPVRP
+951 PPVRVLP
-958 IPGTSRM
+958 RHSPDGSRETLAM
-965 ASPIFQKLEC
+965 AGPTELYAKL
-975 SICLELFKVPV
+975 LLLK
-986 TLPCGHNFCKSCIS
+986 HRAQQ
-1000 DHWDKQ
+1000 DRD
-1006 EQVPT
+1006 
-1011 GAEKGYTCPQ
+1011 
-1021 CRRGSEQRPFL
+1021 FL
-1032 EKNVTLCSMVELARD
+1032 EDEQFFLETL
-1047 GEARVPG
+1047 
-1054 TERCEV
+1054 
-1060 APGELCPQHGRPLE
+1060 
-1074 LYCEEEQRCICC
+1074 
-1086 VCTIQQCQRHRRVLL
+1086 
-1101 EEERSKKQE
+1101 KK
-1110 FPLLPSP
+1110 
-1117 KSPEVLVPTEFNAA
+1117 
-1131 NIVKPIAE
+1131 
-1139 ILIDVSRLLLED
+1139 
-1151 LPGSVASKAP
+1151 ASYN
-1161 DTVGQGLVQPE
+1161 TSSL
-1172 EPVVKV
+1172 
-1178 VAPLPTCQLRAE
+1178 
-1190 LLKGEEHIGG
+1190 
-1200 VGEEPPHWCPQQA
+1200 
-1213 EGSPS
+1213 S

>member
-1 MGPPAAP
+1 MATKPKK
-8 DAEAVLVG
+8 
-16 VPRGS
+16 S
-21 EILRGSI
+21 LRGSI
-28 DDVLGDLLGYD
+28 DDVLHDLLEYD

-47 RASQPAGSSGGRAR
+47 RASQLAGGSSGRAR
-61 GTSLQ
+61 GTSSQ

-75 DFFSKLPAEEIKA
+75 DFFSKLPGEDIEAPEG
-88 TEESSAS
+88 SSAS
-95 DSDPQALL
+95 NTDPQALL

-121 PSSGPGKTTVKGP
+121 PSSGPGKTSVKGP
-134 GKCDSSG
+134 GKCDSLG
-141 GAVKTAEKL
+141 GAVKTAGKP

-155 GESAPLME
+155 GEPVLVME
-163 KKPLASPPAARQ
+163 KKPLSSPPASRQ
-175 YKKFNFEDLDDPL
+175 YKKFNFDDLDDPL

-194 EEQDAPKKPALTGA
+194 EEQDAPKKPAPTGT

-213 NKTERSKEK
+213 KKPEQSKEK
-222 EPPPPQMPLHTAAPA
+222 EPPPPQTPLHTMAPV
-237 RRREELTFE
+237 RKREELMFE
-246 DEGDD
+246 DDGDD
-251 LMDALGFGNGPKGN
+251 LMDALGFGSGTKGD
-265 EKQGKKAE
+265 EQQGKKAE

-285 ELLGRGSVA
+285 ELLGRGSAA
-294 KILEQPSMGEHREFQ
+294 KILEQPGMGERREFK
-309 LDKKYQKQPVP
+309 LDKKYQKQPEKEEGWDEDNFVFGAYQPTVASTPEGRLTRRQSVSRFSAENSSEPKPEPRSKPPPASRSPVRTSKAASDWLGLKDEDLIDSEPPSPAKASPAVSYPSPAAAAQPGPISQVP
-320 TALIPG
+320 AVEEAVAKPSPVDEENWLSAALSRKKAQAQAKARERSAEPPEAAGEGLDPCSPVSQPAASTGAPQQAAALQDKAASTDGTRQPVPWLSTAKRASAHPLEAAKGDPSRDASALVPIALFPG
-326 EQETQGPAPLAQGF
+326 EQETQGLAPLAQ
-340 SLSSS
+340 
-345 HLLSPSPQAESPAL
+345 
-359 GLLHERR
+359 
-366 LGTPAAQ
+366 
-373 LHEDATGCR
+373 
-382 AALLSAQAR
+382 
-391 VAELES
+391 
-397 QVRMLELERTQHKL
+397 QVRTLELERTQHKL

-424 DLLEN
+424 DLLES

-464 QDAEQARAE
+464 RDAEQARTE
-473 LLAQHQQRLAA
+473 LMEQHQQRLAV
-484 LEQQST
+484 LEQQSA

-548 FSSDLHDLSHKV
+548 FSSNLHDLSHKV
-560 EATHHSTSQELA
+560 EATHHTTSQELA

-579 QQLRVLQD
+579 KQLKVLQD

-624 RWRAT
+624 RWRVT

-668 EEQKSVMQKCS
+668 EEQKSVMRKCS

-691 FHTRQQLSKERM
+691 FHTQQQLSKERM

-767 GAALRIRQREEEI
+767 GAALRVRQREEEI
-780 KNMTKLSSQK
+780 KSMTKLSSRK
-790 YEEGERALREACRIE
+790 YEEGEQALREACRME
-805 SEHQSRLRV
+805 SEHQSRLQV

-826 QHLQQ
+826 QRLQQ

-848 ELPSNPVMLP
+848 ELPNNPVMLL

-866 PTKGLS
+866 PMKGLS
-872 STLYGHLRDTDSE
+872 STLFPLTAAAPHSRAS
-885 YLHWLVTNIP
+885 VP
-895 GNDIK
+895 G
-900 SGKEICHYLP
+900 
-910 PFPAMG
+910 FP
-916 TGYHRFIFLLFKQDC
+916 
-931 PIDFSEDVRPTPCS
+931 
-945 VSISPA
+945 
-951 SFPPVRP
+951 PPVRVLP
-958 IPGTSRM
+958 RHSPGGSRETLAM
-965 ASPIFQKLEC
+965 AGPAELYAKL
-975 SICLELFKVPV
+975 LLLK
-986 TLPCGHNFCKSCIS
+986 HRAQQ
-1000 DHWDKQ
+1000 DHD
-1006 EQVPT
+1006 
-1011 GAEKGYTCPQ
+1011 
-1021 CRRGSEQRPFL
+1021 FL
-1032 EKNVTLCSMVELARD
+1032 EDEQFFLETL
-1047 GEARVPG
+1047 
-1054 TERCEV
+1054 
-1060 APGELCPQHGRPLE
+1060 
-1074 LYCEEEQRCICC
+1074 
-1086 VCTIQQCQRHRRVLL
+1086 
-1101 EEERSKKQE
+1101 KK
-1110 FPLLPSP
+1110 
-1117 KSPEVLVPTEFNAA
+1117 
-1131 NIVKPIAE
+1131 
-1139 ILIDVSRLLLED
+1139 
-1151 LPGSVASKAP
+1151 ASYNTSSLSA
-1161 DTVGQGLVQPE
+1161 
-1172 EPVVKV
+1172 
-1178 VAPLPTCQLRAE
+1178 
-1190 LLKGEEHIGG
+1190 
-1200 VGEEPPHWCPQQA
+1200 
-1213 EGSPS
+1213 

>member
-1 MGPPAAP
+1 STPS
-8 DAEAVLVG
+8 LCLI
-16 VPRGS
+16 S
-21 EILRGSI
+21 GSI

-39 DETPVKSA
+39 DETPLKSA
-47 RASQPAGSSGGRAR
+47 RASQLAGGSSGRAW
-61 GTSLQ
+61 GTSSQ

-75 DFFSKLPAEEIKA
+75 DFFSKLPAEDIKA
-88 TEESSAS
+88 TEGSSAS
-95 DSDPQALL
+95 DTDPQALL

-115 LLGISK
+115 LLGLSK

-141 GAVKTAEKL
+141 GAAKTAGKL
-150 LAPEK
+150 QAPEK
-155 GESAPLME
+155 GESVPLME
-163 KKPLASPPAARQ
+163 KKPLSSPPASGQ

-194 EEQDAPKKPALTGA
+194 EEQDAPKKPAPTGT
-208 KSSSE
+208 KSNSE
-213 NKTERSKEK
+213 KKTEQSKEK
-222 EPPPPQMPLHTAAPA
+222 EPPPPQTPLHTVAPV

-246 DEGDD
+246 DDDDD
-251 LMDALGFGNGPKGN
+251 LMDALGFGSGPKGD

-294 KILEQPSMGEHREFQ
+294 KILEQPGMGEHREFK
-309 LDKKYQKQPVP
+309 LDKKYQKQPEKEEGWDKEDFVFGAYQPTVASMPEGRLARRQSVSRFSAENSSEPKPEPRSKPPPAASRSPVRGSRAGGDWLGLKDEDFMDSEPVSPAKASSAVSYPSPAAAGRPSPTSQLPAAEEAAAKPDPLEEENWLSAALSRKKAQAQAKAQERSAKPSEAPGEGLDPRSPVSQPATSTGAPQQAAALQDKAESAVGSGQPVP
-320 TALIPG
+320 WLSTTKQASAHPSEAAKGDPSRDARSLVPASLFPG
-326 EQETQGPAPLAQGF
+326 EQETQGPAPLTQVTAPRA
-340 SLSSS
+340 
-345 HLLSPSPQAESPAL
+345 HLEAAPRLQAESPAL

-366 LGTPAAQ
+366 LGPPAAQ
-373 LHEDATGCR
+373 LYEDASGCR

-397 QVRMLELERTQHKL
+397 QVRTLELERTQQKV

-424 DLLEN
+424 DLLES

-513 QLQRLKRLKDQEID
+513 QLQRLKRLKDREID

-560 EATHHSTSQELA
+560 EATHHTTSQELA
-572 MGARQRD
+572 MEARQRD
-579 QQLRVLQD
+579 KQLKVLQD

-640 SLEEQRRI
+640 SLEEQRRV

-729 ELKIRGH
+729 ELKIRGR
-736 ELKAKE
+736 ELKVKE

-748 RELLEEAWQ
+748 REQLDEAWQ

-767 GAALRIRQREEEI
+767 GAALRMRQREEEI
-780 KNMTKLSSQK
+780 KSMTKLSSQK
-790 YEEGERALREACRIE
+790 YEEGEQALREARRIE
-805 SEHQSRLRV
+805 SEHQTRLQV

-826 QHLQQ
+826 QPSLSPFLPGMGQ

-836 AHQRR
+836 AQQRR

-848 ELPSNPVMLP
+848 ELPNNPVMLL
-858 TADQDLSA
+858 TADQDLGA

-872 STLYGHLRDTDSE
+872 STL
-885 YLHWLVTNIP
+885 
-895 GNDIK
+895 
-900 SGKEICHYLP
+900 C
-910 PFPAMG
+910 FP
-916 TGYHRFIFLLFKQDC
+916 
-931 PIDFSEDVRPTPCS
+931 
-945 VSISPA
+945 
-951 SFPPVRP
+951 PPVRVLP
-958 IPGTSRM
+958 QQSPGGSRETLAM
-965 ASPIFQKLEC
+965 AGPTELYAKL
-975 SICLELFKVPV
+975 LLLK
-986 TLPCGHNFCKSCIS
+986 HRAQQ
-1000 DHWDKQ
+1000 DRD
-1006 EQVPT
+1006 
-1011 GAEKGYTCPQ
+1011 
-1021 CRRGSEQRPFL
+1021 FL
-1032 EKNVTLCSMVELARD
+1032 EDEQFFLETL
-1047 GEARVPG
+1047 
-1054 TERCEV
+1054 
-1060 APGELCPQHGRPLE
+1060 
-1074 LYCEEEQRCICC
+1074 
-1086 VCTIQQCQRHRRVLL
+1086 
-1101 EEERSKKQE
+1101 KK
-1110 FPLLPSP
+1110 
-1117 KSPEVLVPTEFNAA
+1117 
-1131 NIVKPIAE
+1131 
-1139 ILIDVSRLLLED
+1139 
-1151 LPGSVASKAP
+1151 ASYN
-1161 DTVGQGLVQPE
+1161 TSSL
-1172 EPVVKV
+1172 
-1178 VAPLPTCQLRAE
+1178 
-1190 LLKGEEHIGG
+1190 
-1200 VGEEPPHWCPQQA
+1200 
-1213 EGSPS
+1213 S

>member
-1 MGPPAAP
+1 MVSVATKPKK
-8 DAEAVLVG
+8 
-16 VPRGS
+16 S
-21 EILRGSI
+21 LRGSI
-28 DDVLGDLLGYD
+28 DDLLGDLLGYD
-39 DETPVKSA
+39 DEIPVKSA
-47 RASQPAGSSGGRAR
+47 TASQPAGSSGGRAR

-75 DFFSKLPAEEIKA
+75 DFFSKLPAEDIKA
-88 TEESSAS
+88 TEGSSAS
-95 DSDPQALL
+95 DTDPQALL

-134 GKCDSSG
+134 GKRDSSG

-150 LAPEK
+150 LSPEK

-194 EEQDAPKKPALTGA
+194 AEQDAHKKPTPTGA

-213 NKTERSKEK
+213 EKKERSKEK
-222 EPPPPQMPLHTAAPA
+222 EPPPPQTPLHAAAPA
-237 RRREELTFE
+237 RRRQDLTFE
-246 DEGDD
+246 DDGDD
-251 LMDALGFGNGPKGN
+251 LMDALGFGNGPKGD

-294 KILEQPSMGEHREFQ
+294 KILEQPGMGERREFQ
-309 LDKKYQKQPVP
+309 LDKKYQKQTEKEEGWDEEDFVFGAYKPTVASTPEGRPARRQSVRFSAESSSEPKPEPCSKPPPPASRSPMRVSRAGGDWLGLKDEDFMNSEPPSPVKASPAVSYPSPAAAGGASPTSQLTAVEEAAAKPVP
-320 TALIPG
+320 VEEENWLSAALSRKKAQAQAKAQEGSAKPSEVPGKGLDPCSPVSHPAASTGAPQQAAALQDKAASTDGSGQPIPWLSTTKQAPAHPSEAAKGDPSRDDSALVSTALFPG
-326 EQETQGPAPLAQGF
+326 EQETQGPAPLTQVTTPRT
-340 SLSSS
+340 
-345 HLLSPSPQAESPAL
+345 HLQAASQLQTESPAL
-359 GLLHERR
+359 SLQHERR
-366 LGTPAAQ
+366 LGAPAAQ
-373 LHEDATGCR
+373 LYKDATGCQ

-429 AHRSRVKVVE
+429 AHRSRVKVLE
-439 ETYGQREERL
+439 ETYRQREERL
-449 RREKEQLAAQLLSQS
+449 RWEKEQLAAQLLSQS

-473 LLAQHQQRLAA
+473 LLSQHQQRLAA

-490 LELERLRELQRVSV
+490 LELARLRELQRVSV

-560 EATHHSTSQELA
+560 EATHHTTSQELA
-572 MGARQRD
+572 MGAQQRD
-579 QQLRVLQD
+579 KQLKVLQD

-729 ELKIRGH
+729 ELKIRGR

-742 EQLARD
+742 EQLVRD

-767 GAALRIRQREEEI
+767 GTALRIRRREEEI
-780 KNMTKLSSQK
+780 KSMTKLSSQK

-805 SEHQSRLRV
+805 SEHQTRLQV

-826 QHLQQ
+826 QRLHQ

-848 ELPSNPVMLP
+848 ELPSNPVMLL

-866 PTKGLS
+866 PTKGVS
-872 STLYGHLRDTDSE
+872 NTL
-885 YLHWLVTNIP
+885 
-895 GNDIK
+895 
-900 SGKEICHYLP
+900 C
-910 PFPAMG
+910 FP
-916 TGYHRFIFLLFKQDC
+916 
-931 PIDFSEDVRPTPCS
+931 
-945 VSISPA
+945 
-951 SFPPVRP
+951 PPVRVLP
-958 IPGTSRM
+958 WHSPGGSRETL
-965 ASPIFQKLEC
+965 AVAGPAELYAKL
-975 SICLELFKVPV
+975 LLLK
-986 TLPCGHNFCKSCIS
+986 HRAQQ
-1000 DHWDKQ
+1000 DRD
-1006 EQVPT
+1006 
-1011 GAEKGYTCPQ
+1011 
-1021 CRRGSEQRPFL
+1021 FL
-1032 EKNVTLCSMVELARD
+1032 EDEQFFLETL
-1047 GEARVPG
+1047 
-1054 TERCEV
+1054 
-1060 APGELCPQHGRPLE
+1060 
-1074 LYCEEEQRCICC
+1074 
-1086 VCTIQQCQRHRRVLL
+1086 
-1101 EEERSKKQE
+1101 KK
-1110 FPLLPSP
+1110 
-1117 KSPEVLVPTEFNAA
+1117 
-1131 NIVKPIAE
+1131 
-1139 ILIDVSRLLLED
+1139 
-1151 LPGSVASKAP
+1151 ASYNTSSLS
-1161 DTVGQGLVQPE
+1161 D
-1172 EPVVKV
+1172 
-1178 VAPLPTCQLRAE
+1178 
-1190 LLKGEEHIGG
+1190 
-1200 VGEEPPHWCPQQA
+1200 
-1213 EGSPS
+1213 